1 MHTIQL
7 NAMLFLLITDCI
19 IAGTITAYKKGSD
32 MLHFSFTRISSL
44 HNSRTVSSLCV
55 LVLIL
60 FIVPAVC
67 FGYGFHDALN
77 YGNTINVVSIRSAA
91 LVGIRVFGSE
101 GASAVL
107 LNPASLSNV
116 NSFNMTAST
125 SLIAWNEEVVD
136 STSTVQRSGTG
147 IGSLTGAV
155 AFRAGSNLVIGA
167 GAAKVSDHQYNGTHY
182 LPDDPAHP
190 GIDIVEML
198 EADGGLWEAVG
209 GASWSFN
216 DNISAGVSAGLRFGE
231 VSYEYVY
238 DQKFTP
244 YIDSTY
250 SWSWDASEAC
260 YHLGFLLA
268 DDELSAGVCYTSGS
282 SDHYYSRISIAGR
295 ARAEHIGNSTM
306 GFEGEIIDPLN
317 NNYFIGKLS
326 IETPI
331 QDNMNMY
338 AGVGFN
344 EGEDMNRVGL
354 AFSVGGNYQL
364 GRVRVDCALSHSGRS
379 RKSTSFPNE
388 YSDFVD
394 DSWTHFCIGLQY
406 VI

>member
-1 MHTIQL
+1 MSTIIL
-7 NAMLFLLITDCI
+7 ILLI
-19 IAGTITAYKKGSD
+19 
-32 MLHFSFTRISSL
+32 
-44 HNSRTVSSLCV
+44 
-55 LVLIL
+55 
-60 FIVPAVC
+60 VPVVC

-77 YGNTINVVSIRSAA
+77 YGNSINVISIRSAA
-91 LVGIRVFGSE
+91 LVGIKVFGSQ
-101 GASAVL
+101 GASAIF

-125 SLIAWNEEVVD
+125 SSIAWSEEVVD
-136 STSTVQRSGTG
+136 STSKVHRSGTG

-155 AFRAGSNLVIGA
+155 ALRTGSSLVIGA
-167 GAAKVSDHQYNGTHY
+167 GVAKVSDHQYSGTHF
-182 LPDDPAHP
+182 LPDDPVHP
-190 GIDIVEML
+190 GIDIIEML

-216 DNISAGVSAGLRFGE
+216 DNFSAGVSAGLRFGE
-231 VSYEYVY
+231 VSYEYVFDEKY
-238 DQKFTP
+238 TP
-244 YIDSTY
+244 YVDSTY

-260 YHLGFLLA
+260 YHAGFLLA
-268 DDELSAGVCYTSGS
+268 DDELSAGICYTSGS

-295 ARAEHIGNSTM
+295 ARAEHIGNTTM
-306 GFEGEIIDPLN
+306 GFEGEIIDPLGN
-317 NNYFIGKLS
+317 NFFIGKLS

-344 EGEDMNRVGL
+344 EGQNMNRVGL
-354 AFSVGGNYQL
+354 AFSVGGNYRI
-364 GRVRVDCALSHSGRS
+364 GRMSIDCALSHSGRS

-394 DSWTHFCIGLQY
+394 DSWIHFCIGLQY